1 MSKMGKWLLI
11 FGIVALAG
19 AVLFGISV
27 AAFGVKDNNYGISIG
42 DKDVSIFNLGGTTM
56 NFLPGN
62 SGIHFRED
70 VTNIDFDFEANK
82 DYDKSFDA
90 SGLKDIQIALASCN
104 ADITCTSGSTASL
117 TYRTGSAKVYFSA
130 ELRDGVLQI
139 TEKPASV
146 FNIGSFKSSSLTL
159 SLPEKLYESLKLELA
174 SGSIK
179 TSGLTADSLKAQAAS
194 GSMELGIFA
203 DSIDLDIAS
212 GKMTVTNCTD
222 KTANNIDID
231 AASGSIVLN
240 GFGADSTKV
249 NLASGNVTLND
260 ISGSVNVEL
269 ASGKV
274 NLNYAQWNGSLGI
287 DLMSG
292 KVDAALPEGS
302 GAAVEF
308 EKASGSINIALDGE
322 SVSLSKGGNATIGG
336 SNVQNVKA
344 HTMSGSISIHN

>member
-1 MSKMGKWLLI
+1 MSKTGKWLLI
-11 FGIVALAG
+11 FGAVALAG
-19 AVLFGISV
+19 AILFGISV
-27 AAFGVKDNNYGISIG
+27 VAFGVRDNNYGVSIG
-42 DKDVSIFNLGGTTM
+42 GKDVSIFNIGGTNM

-62 SGIHFRED
+62 SGIHFSED
-70 VTNIDFDFEANK
+70 GTNFDFDFEANK

-90 SGLKDIQIALASCN
+90 SGLKDVKIALASCN

-117 TYRTGSAKVYFSA
+117 TYRTGTGKMYFSA
-130 ELRDGVLQI
+130 VMRDGTLEI
-139 TEKPASV
+139 SEKPASW

-179 TSGLTADSLKAQAAS
+179 TAGLTSDSLKAEVAS

-222 KTANNIDID
+222 KKANDIDID
-231 AASGSIVLN
+231 AASGSIVMN

-249 NLASGNVTLND
+249 DLASGNVTVNG
-260 ISGSVNVEL
+260 ISGRADVNL

-274 NLNYAQWNGSLGI
+274 NLNYAEWNDSLGI

-292 KVDAALPEGS
+292 KVDVTLPEGS
-302 GAAVEF
+302 GAALEF
-308 EKASGSINIALDGE
+308 EKASGSITVSLDGE
-322 SVSLSKGGNATIGG
+322 AISLSKNGSATVGGA
-336 SNVQNVKA
+336 NVQNVRA
-344 HTMSGSISIHN
+344 HTMSGSISMHN